1 MTDKSYAS
9 RRAVLT
15 GMLATPV
22 ALLAKSGVASACS
35 LAFVNDRAI
44 AKIVVRSMD
53 LPVALPERPTLVVF
67 PRGMARNSQVSVL
80 PGIRARIEGVGPNTM
95 RWTSTFGCVA
105 MVSFEGTAT
114 DGLNEKGLAAHM
126 LVLDASELEAA
137 DNDRP
142 ILPDTHWAQY
152 VLDNFATVKEV
163 VDAHQAGKFRIAAAW
178 SSDLGLSKHLS
189 THLAVQDPSG
199 DSAIIE
205 FVKGKLVIH
214 HGPEYRIMTNDPP
227 YDEMIGQARQYA
239 LFGGTKPLPGD
250 VYSVDRF
257 VRLAEYSR
265 YLPDPKTYVQAVAG
279 AFSLLRTAQVAFR
292 DPARVNDGN
301 AGFWGAVQTNWV
313 TGSDLTNRI
322 YYVNGA
328 AVPSLLWLDLKK
340 VNFAKNAPVLYLN
353 PHDPEIGGDARAH
366 LKRWAKR

>member
-1 MTDKSYAS
+1 MTDKLHAS
-9 RRAVLT
+9 RRTVLA
-15 GMLATPV
+15 GMLATPA
-22 ALLAKSGVASACS
+22 ALMAKVSTASACS
-35 LAFVNDRAI
+35 LAFVNNRRA

-53 LPVALPERPTLVVF
+53 LPVALPERPTFVVF
-67 PRGMARNSQVSVL
+67 PRGMARDSQGSVL
-80 PGIRARIEGVGPNTM
+80 PGIHARIEGVPPNTM
-95 RWTSTFGCVA
+95 RWTSKFGCAA

-126 LVLDASELEAA
+126 LVLDQSALEAA
-137 DNDRP
+137 DDRP
-142 ILPDTHWAQY
+142 ILPDTHWGQY

-163 VDAHQAGKFRIAAAW
+163 VDAHQAAKFRIAAAW
-178 SSDLGLSKHLS
+178 SSDLGLAKHLGV
-189 THLAVQDPSG
+189 HLAVQDASG
-199 DSAIIE
+199 DSAVLE

-227 YDEMIGQARQYA
+227 YDEMMALAKEYA
-239 LFGGTKPLPGD
+239 PFGGTKPLPGD
-250 VYSVDRF
+250 VGAVDRF

-265 YLPDPKTYVQAVAG
+265 YLPEPKTYVQAVAG

-292 DPARVNDGN
+292 DPTRVAGGN

-313 TGSDLTNRI
+313 SAADLTNRI

-328 AVPSLLWLDLKK
+328 AVPSLLWIDLKK
-340 VNFAKNAPVLYLN
+340 VNFGKGAPLLFLN
-353 PHDPEIGGDARAH
+353 PHDPKVGGDARTY